1 MRLLTVTDAWHPQVS
16 GVVRTIE
23 ATNAELRRA
32 GHEPCLITPQSFLT
46 LPCPGYREIGLA
58 LLPYRKVAAEI
69 DRLRG
74 EPGALAI
81 HVATEGPLGLAA
93 RRYCLRQRLPFTTA
107 YHTRYPQYL
116 KAMFGVPP
124 AWTYAF
130 LRRFHGA
137 AQCVLSPTAEVDR
150 ELAAIGLRR
159 VARWTRGVDLA
170 AFAPIAGPRLE
181 HSGAGPRQEHSGA
194 SASELVAGLARPLFL
209 YVGRVSVEK
218 NIEAFLR
225 LDLPGTK
232 IVAGSGP
239 ALDLLRRRFPETH
252 FLGVL
257 EREALARLYSSADAF
272 VFPSRTDTFGL
283 VLLEAL
289 ACGLPV
295 AAYPVQ
301 GPLDVLAGCDAAVL
315 DEDLRRAALAA
326 LRIDRGRCRAWAQ
339 LHSWRAASEQF
350 LAHQVPLPA
359 RLPAAAAGAAQVRH

>member
-32 GHEPCLITPQSFLT
+32 GHDPCLITPQSFLT
-46 LPCPGYREIGLA
+46 LPCPGYREIGLS

-81 HVATEGPLGLAA
+81 HIATEGPLGLAA

-150 ELAAIGLRR
+150 ELAAIGLTR

-170 AFAPIAGPRLE
+170 AFAPTAGDSP
-181 HSGAGPRQEHSGA
+181 
-194 SASELVAGLARPLFL
+194 LVAGLARPLFL

-257 EREALARLYSSADAF
+257 EREALARLYSSADVF

-359 RLPAAAAGAAQVRH
+359 RLPAADAGAAQVRH